1 MPAFT
6 SAITGLNNG
15 ISSITAVNNRLNNWS
30 DRMGIGGQPLLTGEV
45 SNKKAIIWQIQG
57 LPERLSV
64 PDLTMKINPRNLDSS
79 YSQLINRKRTLGG
92 FIEEHWGE
100 QLDSLSASGTTGE
113 FFGEFGLT
121 NAMRRDTEM
130 FRKFE
135 EFVTIY
141 RNNGSVYDSRSG
153 QIAAQGF
160 VIMNYDS
167 GIYHGFFESFT
178 INESSQK
185 PYCLDYDFS
194 FKVTSEVYPGR
205 MQSFQDV
212 TTVPRPG
219 APINDTVTMDITTTS
234 ETVGAT

>member
-15 ISSITAVNNRLNNWS
+15 LNAITDLNNRIKDWQS
-30 DRMGIGGQPLLTGEV
+30 RQAIGSQLLSSGTV
-45 SNKKAIIWQIQG
+45 VNKKAIIWQVQG

-64 PDLTMKINPRNLDSS
+64 PDLTMKINPRNLDNS

-100 QLDSLSASGTTGE
+100 QLDSSSASGTTGE

-121 NAMRRDTEM
+121 NTMRRDTEA
-130 FRKFE
+130 FKKFE
-135 EFVTIY
+135 ELVTIY
-141 RNNGSVYDSRSG
+141 RNNGSVYDDHTG
-153 QIAAQGF
+153 QIVAQGF
-160 VIMNYDS
+160 VIMHYDS
-167 GIYHGFFESFT
+167 AIYQGFFESLN
-178 INESSQK
+178 IVESSQK

-194 FKVTSEVYPGR
+194 FKVTSEIYPSR

-234 ETVGAT
+234 ETAGRV

>member
-1 MPAFT
+1 MTSLP

-15 ISSITAVNNRLNNWS
+15 ISSITALNNSLKSWA
-30 DRMGIGGQPLLTGEV
+30 DRNQISGQSVLSGEIA
-45 SNKKAIIWQIQG
+45 NKKAIIWQIQG

-79 YSQLINRKRTLGG
+79 YAQLINRKRTLGG

-113 FFGEFGLT
+113 FFGNFGLT
-121 NAMRRDTEM
+121 NTMRRDTEM
-130 FRKFE
+130 FQKFE

-153 QIAAQGF
+153 QVVAQGF

-178 INESSQK
+178 INESDQK

-194 FKVTSEVYPGR
+194 FKITSEVYPGR

-219 APINDTVTMDITTTS
+219 APINDAVTMDITTTS
-234 ETVGAT
+234 ETAGTT